1 MKIKRLLLPLLAS
14 LALPTAVNADTE
26 GVNKWLN
33 EADLAER
40 QGWMNAFC
48 TYTNFAI
55 DESKDKDVS
64 SRLKSEVKYSAKK
77 CNLRY

>member
-1 MKIKRLLLPLLAS
+1 MKRFLFPLLVA
-14 LALPTAVNADTE
+14 LTLPTSVNADTE

-48 TYTNFAI
+48 TYVNFAI
-55 DESKDKDVS
+55 DESKSKDVS
-64 SRLKSEVKYSAKK
+64 SSLKSEVRYYAKK

>member
-1 MKIKRLLLPLLAS
+1 MKRILLPLLAA
-14 LALPTAVNADTE
+14 LALPTAVNADTM

-33 EADLAER
+33 EADLAKR
-40 QGWMNAFC
+40 KGWMNAFC

-55 DESKDKDVS
+55 DESRDKDVS
-64 SRLKSEVKYSAKK
+64 SSLRAEVKSYAEE

>member
-1 MKIKRLLLPLLAS
+1 MKKVILTLLAS
-14 LALPTAVNADTE
+14 FAFPIAVNSETE
-26 GVNKWLN
+26 SVNKWLN

-40 QGWMNAFC
+40 QGWMNAFY
-48 TYTNFAI
+48 TFTNFAI

-64 SRLKSEVKYSAKK
+64 SSLKSEVRYYPKK